1 RFYPGGRGRV
11 RARGVFVARRERA
24 GRKEGAHRGCR
35 RSERTRTRGTNNE
48 DEKATP
54 SPAVRRPAAARS
66 RVPPG
71 VAELRQARHRSV
83 HHGYRQGHRRG
94 GPVGAPGRVTAAAPF
109 GVAAAATDHRQRV
122 ATGMLTRLNTGQRI
136 SKRDL
141 MEADLTVV
149 DSSLTKSKKPSSVSG
164 VTGFDMPNDSATAS
178 KGSGGCVNEKSW
190 LVLYCG
196 ANGKVEQA
204 VQTASEGLNVTWR
217 KEYFSKW

>member
-1 RFYPGGRGRV
+1 EGSALGVSSSHGGSALGGRRGRTEAAAARREQEQEERTTKTKKRHRRQPSAGQLQ
-11 RARGVFVARRERA
+11 RARGYHPVSLNF
-24 GRKEGAHRGCR
+24 GRPDIEAFITG
-35 RSERTRTRGTNNE
+35 TVRGTAVVAQWAPPVE
-48 DEKATP
+48 SLPPPP
-54 SPAVRRPAAARS
+54 SVS
-66 RVPPG
+66 PPPQQTTASG
-71 VAELRQARHRSV
+71 LRQ
-83 HHGYRQGHRRG
+83 
-94 GPVGAPGRVTAAAPF
+94 
-109 GVAAAATDHRQRV
+109 
-122 ATGMLTRLNTGQRI
+122 MLTRLNTGQRI